1 MTLLQSVCINHL
13 KTLTLSLLA
22 YLGHF
27 LCIFV
32 KSNEVP
38 NHCHSLSQKE
48 SSAIFTQN
56 FCSRFVYCLQ
66 ARVLIERQGERQ
78 LEGGGGGGFRGFLK
92 FGFAAGEI
100 ELR

>member
-1 MTLLQSVCINHL
+1 M
-13 KTLTLSLLA
+13 
-22 YLGHF
+22 
-27 LCIFV
+27 

-66 ARVLIERQGERQ
+66 ARVLIERQGERK
-78 LEGGGGGGFRGFLK
+78 LEGGGGVSGVFLDLVLLL
-92 FGFAAGEI
+92 ER
-100 ELR
+100 LS